1 MKLTIIGRKSTI
13 GQNKT
18 FKMKGLSRTEYPFE
32 YDAEHKRYVYEAKS
46 QKEVEDIFYASI
58 KLYRSLNFM
67 PIFEEKKTKK
77 PRKTKASKVEEM
89 VS

>member
-1 MKLTIIGRKSTI
+1 
-13 GQNKT
+13 
-18 FKMKGLSRTEYPFE
+18 MKGLSRTIYSFE

-46 QKEVEDIFYASI
+46 QKEVEDIFFASI

-67 PIFEEKKTKK
+67 PIFEEKKTRK
-77 PRKTKASKVEEM
+77 PRKTKASEVKEL